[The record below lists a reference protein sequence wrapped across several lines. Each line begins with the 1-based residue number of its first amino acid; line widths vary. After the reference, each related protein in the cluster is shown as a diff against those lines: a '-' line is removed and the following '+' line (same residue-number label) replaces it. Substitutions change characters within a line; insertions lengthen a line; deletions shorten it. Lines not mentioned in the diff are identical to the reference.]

1 MPMQRHTILTPRIRR
16 AQYELLDA
24 LKESINQSDLER
36 EVVQG
41 KLSAVIS
48 DIWNEAEKITES
60 IPLRSQAGSISSGIK
75 CR

>member
-1 MPMQRHTILTPRIRR
+1 MPMQRQSILTPRIRR

-24 LKESINQSDLER
+24 LKESIGQSDLER

-60 IPLRSQAGSISSGIK
+60 IPLRSQASRIASGI
-75 CR
+75 

>member
-1 MPMQRHTILTPRIRR
+1 MPTQRQSILTPRIRR

-24 LKESINQSDLER
+24 LKESIGQSDLER

-60 IPLRSQAGSISSGIK
+60 IPLRAQAS
-75 CR
+75 